1 MKRRYTLQIR
11 EEAEKD
17 IASAV
22 IWYLVTILIG
32 FINAMIGRPHE
43 KAKNPGAW
51 VSTGVLFERTL
62 PIALNQSRGKPFT
75 CGLQTTCIF
84 PESPWTVFV

>member
-43 KAKNPGAW
+43 KARTPVPG
-51 VSTGVLFERTL
+51 
-62 PIALNQSRGKPFT
+62 
-75 CGLQTTCIF
+75 
-84 PESPWTVFV
+84 